1 MKSVEQGMKMRI
13 VGSDIKV
20 TSLSEGEFFGEAT
33 YLDRVETPGI
43 IEVISPEEGIFE
55 FEGEHY
61 QLLVSDFKPYL
72 SERYFGLCFE
82 PIFQSEGGSLI
93 ECQIEIDKQLS
104 SLK

>member
-1 MKSVEQGMKMRI
+1 MALKKGTKMRI

-43 IEVISPEEGIFE
+43 IEVVSPEEGIFE
-55 FEGEHY
+55 FEGDHY

-82 PIFQSEGGSLI
+82 PLFQSEGGSLL
-93 ECQIEIDKQLS
+93 ECQLEIDEQLS
-104 SLK
+104 SL

>member
-1 MKSVEQGMKMRI
+1 MALKKGTKMRI

-43 IEVISPEEGIFE
+43 IEVVSPEEGIFE
-55 FEGEHY
+55 FEGDHF

-82 PIFQSEGGSLI
+82 PLFQSEGGSLL
-93 ECQIEIDKQLS
+93 ECQIEIDEQLS
-104 SLK
+104 SL